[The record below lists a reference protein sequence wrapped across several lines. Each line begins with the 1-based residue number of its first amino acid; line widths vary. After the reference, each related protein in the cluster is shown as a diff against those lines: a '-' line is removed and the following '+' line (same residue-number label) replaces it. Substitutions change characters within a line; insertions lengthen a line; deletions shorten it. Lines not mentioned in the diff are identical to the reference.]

1 MSRSRA
7 TPVLTGARVQLRP
20 LEERDLAAIERW
32 DDDEEVVAAMGKKFQ
47 GDGACTSWF
56 AALQGGSRRRA
67 YAIEN
72 ERGEL
77 IGELEVDNLCPKDGS
92 AELTICIGERAQ
104 RGQGYGTEAIS
115 LIRDYLFART
125 RLKRIYLRVYRS
137 NVRAIRCYEKCGF
150 VKRAVL
156 PLSARQVGRREAVV
170 LMEVTRPDLKAG
182 TLDWRQLPYGQR
194 MRSGS
199 DRTAK

>member
-1 MSRSRA
+1 MSRSRV
-7 TPVLTGARVQLRP
+7 TPVLTGARVRLRP

-32 DDDEEVVAAMGKKFQ
+32 DDDDEVVAAMGKKFK
-47 GDGACTSWF
+47 GDGACASWF
-56 AALQGGSRRRA
+56 AALQGEPRRRA

-92 AELTICIGERAQ
+92 AELTICIGERAH

-115 LIRDYLFART
+115 LIRDYLFTRT

-150 VKRAVL
+150 IKRAVL
-156 PLSARQVGRREAVV
+156 PLSARQAGRREAVV
-170 LMEVTRPDLKAG
+170 LMEVTRPQRKTGAWDG
-182 TLDWRQLPYGQR
+182 HRLPYGR
-194 MRSGS
+194 TMRDGECA
-199 DRTAK
+199 AK